1 VQDQQDACR
10 EVERMPELSEV
21 TPDMSPADVR
31 RLIVQRGGTI
41 PAEEALVTMT
51 YCSPII
57 CSFTY
62 ARRMVLRVTYCTRF
76 RDVQQPLAACIVVL
90 CRKA

>member
-1 VQDQQDACR
+1 MPSESSTLVPHPVQDQQDACR

-41 PAEEALVTMT
+41 PAEEALVQ
-51 YCSPII
+51 SAH
-57 CSFTY
+57 F
-62 ARRMVLRVTYCTRF
+62 
-76 RDVQQPLAACIVVL
+76 
-90 CRKA
+90 